1 MHSRL
6 YNRMVRVAVAV
17 VLLAAMSFQAAAAV
31 ARPEPGARRERRG
44 FSLFAEVFTLFL
56 VNRVACGINN
66 LGEVCVDP
74 GNSPIGG
81 GGFWPR
87 GTPDQYIFNSG
98 LQIAG
103 IIPADVGFE
112 WAGDTVGA
120 YFMDPRGTQAQ
131 GDGVTPVFNSLDPV
145 DAQDWPNGAIVRD
158 TAVYA
163 DVLLGRSAV
172 SQQDLWVRSWDG
184 NPNLLSGR
192 THPMGMLVEMRG
204 MAWNFPSGNED
215 ILYFVFNF
223 YNVTASDPAA
233 YAGLDPAIQGEIA
246 AIGATFQQGV
256 QATLGVDIP
265 DGGYPIQDLYAA
277 FFMDPDVED
286 ASHNYSTA
294 ILPFQLAAAYKFD
307 FQAPS
312 WVFPP
317 DIFGAPFEAAPGF
330 VGVKYL
336 RSPVNPATNEQ
347 VGLTIFSNTNNSA
360 SGFPDPVGVIQMWR
374 YLSGNVSQ
382 AAGDNPCSV
391 NDPIGRQLCY
401 LEQQDLDTRFYMSSG
416 PFTLGPGQSGTIVV
430 AYVHAAPV
438 AAWVTP
444 GVDLKP
450 QIPPN
455 GVELA
460 TGTSVRTIDQAVGW
474 VSHTDIN
481 GDGEIT
487 QDEVSTV
494 PRSLLQKSLVAQE
507 IFRNKFLLPFAP
519 EPPNFFVVPGPDQV
533 TIVWEPSPTETLGDP
548 YFEIANAD
556 SVENDQGVLVGNALF
571 DPNFR
576 QFDVEGYRVY
586 RGRTAGALGLIAQ
599 FDYTGTTFVD
609 FTGAINYGN
618 CAPELG
624 ITTDCPVTFDF
635 PITKV
640 GATNT
645 VDITGNVIQVPPG
658 GRVELA
664 DGSVFVLNADTAV
677 TGGGSGDPALTNSGV
692 PFALVDRGVR
702 NSLTYFYAVTAF
714 DVNSVASGPTSLESA
729 PIARA
734 VVPRGLAS
742 NAQAVVLSRSVTGDD
757 DQPLDLTAP
766 WPTIDPENGTF
777 SGNVPPT
784 DAGTFDFLAAVLE
797 ALPPGDIQVQID
809 SVNGGFQGGFGDSP
823 NLFVTMSAGGNAV
836 QASTSTNQP
845 NFDAD
850 GSGEYELSAPVVP
863 YDSALSQ
870 RLGLTFQDPSVRM
883 PVQFSGT
890 SVPFAHTSPSVATG
904 SGRYAVEGYET
915 ARYLAHSRWFDEGG
929 SEPPDPTI
937 KAYADSS
944 QHAGTLT
951 GVGRIYSPS
960 AYRQELGD
968 VNAFLRGFN
977 AAGSTAWYPADF
989 VVEWQAGGAITVRDV
1004 THNVNLPYS
1013 GGTTASGYSFF
1024 NLADI
1029 LATGITQGTF
1039 DFEFALS
1046 GSGVFDIINY
1056 QHLFMIEPTCL
1067 GYWGVVSFPCAVTS
1081 ETAELSPLDFDNDG
1095 AQDGMGVVLIVNGEP
1110 FFMEMTALPAAG
1122 TRWHLRAITGQ
1133 MTADCTPALG
1143 SAITDCSNYT
1153 FEPNPVRPT
1162 NVPGLR
1168 YKITVE
1174 EQFAVDPN
1182 AEADLALV
1190 HTVPDPYY
1198 VTNPMEITANRKV
1211 LRFVNLPAQAIIRI
1225 YSLSGVLLNIIEHND
1240 PTGGGQATWNLR
1252 NRNDQ
1257 FVASGVYFYHL
1268 ETPGG
1273 QERVG
1278 RFTVVNFAQ

>member
-1 MHSRL
+1 
-6 YNRMVRVAVAV
+6 
-17 VLLAAMSFQAAAAV
+17 
-31 ARPEPGARRERRG
+31 
-44 FSLFAEVFTLFL
+44 
-56 VNRVACGINN
+56 
-66 LGEVCVDP
+66 
-74 GNSPIGG
+74 
-81 GGFWPR
+81 
-87 GTPDQYIFNSG
+87 
-98 LQIAG
+98 
-103 IIPADVGFE
+103 
-112 WAGDTVGA
+112 
-120 YFMDPRGTQAQ
+120 
-131 GDGVTPVFNSLDPV
+131 
-145 DAQDWPNGAIVRD
+145 
-158 TAVYA
+158 
-163 DVLLGRSAV
+163 
-172 SQQDLWVRSWDG
+172 
-184 NPNLLSGR
+184 
-192 THPMGMLVEMRG
+192 
-204 MAWNFPSGNED
+204 
-215 ILYFVFNF
+215 
-223 YNVTASDPAA
+223 
-233 YAGLDPAIQGEIA
+233 
-246 AIGATFQQGV
+246 
-256 QATLGVDIP
+256 
-265 DGGYPIQDLYAA
+265 
-277 FFMDPDVED
+277 
-286 ASHNYSTA
+286 
-294 ILPFQLAAAYKFD
+294 
-307 FQAPS
+307 
-312 WVFPP
+312 
-317 DIFGAPFEAAPGF
+317 
-330 VGVKYL
+330 
-336 RSPVNPATNEQ
+336 
-347 VGLTIFSNTNNSA
+347 
-360 SGFPDPVGVIQMWR
+360 
-374 YLSGNVSQ
+374 
-382 AAGDNPCSV
+382 
-391 NDPIGRQLCY
+391 
-401 LEQQDLDTRFYMSSG
+401 
-416 PFTLGPGQSGTIVV
+416 
-430 AYVHAAPV
+430 VHAAPV

-460 TGTSVRTIDQAVGW
+460 TGTSERTIDRAVGW
-474 VSHTDIN
+474 VSHTDID
-481 GDGEIT
+481 GSGEIT
-487 QDEVSTV
+487 QDEVTSV

-533 TIVWEPSPTETLGDP
+533 TVVWEPSTTETLGDP
-548 YFEIANAD
+548 YFAIANAD
-556 SVENDQGVLVGNALF
+556 SVLNPDSVLVANALF

-599 FDYTGTTFVD
+599 FDYAGTTFVD

-624 ITTDCPVTFDF
+624 ITTDCPEDFDF

-640 GATNT
+640 GATNA
-645 VDITGNVIQVPPG
+645 VELTGNVIQVPPG

-677 TGGGSGDPALTNSGV
+677 TGGGSGDPALTNTGV
-692 PFALVDRGVR
+692 PFAFVDRGVR

-766 WPTIDPENGTF
+766 WPTIDPATGTF

-784 DAGTFDFLAAVLE
+784 NAGTFDFLAAVLE

-809 SVNGGFQGGFGDSP
+809 SVTAGWQGGFGDNP
-823 NLFVTMSAGGNAV
+823 LLHVTMSAGGNSV
-836 QASTSTNQP
+836 QASAETNQP
-845 NFDAD
+845 NFSAS
-850 GSGEYELSAPVVP
+850 GTGEYEMSAPVVP

-870 RLGLTFQDPSVRM
+870 RLGLSFTDPSVRM

-890 SVPFAHTSPSVATG
+890 SVPFAHTSPSVGTG
-904 SGRYAVEGYET
+904 SGRYSVAGYAT
-915 ARYLAHSRWFDEGG
+915 SRYIAHSRWFDEGG
-929 SEPPDPTI
+929 SEPADPTI
-937 KAYADSS
+937 TSAADSS
-944 QHAGTLT
+944 HNSGTLT
-951 GVGRIYSPS
+951 GVGRIWAPS
-960 AYRQELGD
+960 AYRADLA
-968 VNAFLRGFN
+968 VISANFRGL
-977 AAGSTAWYPADF
+977 AGSGSTAWYPADF
-989 VVEWQAGGAITVRDV
+989 VVEWGDGGAATIRDV
-1004 THNVNLPYS
+1004 THNVTLPFS
-1013 GGTTASGYSFF
+1013 HQGSGYGFLT
-1024 NLADI
+1024 LANVV
-1029 LATGITQGTF
+1029 ATGMDQATWDAVVADGIGSPAF
-1039 DFEFALS
+1039 D
-1046 GSGVFDIINY
+1046 VINY
-1056 QHLFMIEPTCL
+1056 QHLYMTNPTCTDTWWEIPDFCMAL
-1067 GYWGVVSFPCAVTS
+1067 S
-1081 ETAELSPLDFDNDG
+1081 ETAELQPLDFNTDG
-1095 AQDGMGVVLIVNGEP
+1095 VADGNGIVLIVNGEA
-1110 FFMEMTALPAAG
+1110 FYMEMNALPAAG
-1122 TRWHLRAITGQ
+1122 TQWHLRAITGR

-1143 SAITDCSNYT
+1143 PVMDDCSNYT

-1162 NVPGLR
+1162 VVPGLR